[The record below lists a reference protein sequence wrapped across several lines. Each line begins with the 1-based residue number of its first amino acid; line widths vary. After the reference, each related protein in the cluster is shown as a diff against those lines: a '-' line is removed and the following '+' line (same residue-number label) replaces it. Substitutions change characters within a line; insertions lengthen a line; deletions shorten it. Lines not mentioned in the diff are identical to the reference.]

1 MKKRFDKFIDHFD
14 FYFTLIVMYIVIG
27 YRSAVFRALELEWPE
42 ENLREEIIRENTYPV
57 LQYTQHARDEYAR
70 SGDDVMDALYAG
82 PALILRPL
90 EGVVPDLVFA
100 LRYILRGSPL
110 DSTGWR
116 RLTFDEERA
125 QRDADNAALDHYHR
139 NNM

>member
-1 MKKRFDKFIDHFD
+1 MIFINYFL
-14 FYFTLIVMYIVIG
+14 FTLTLFLG
-27 YRSAVFRALELEWPE
+27 YRSAICRALELEWPE
-42 ENLREEIIRENTYPV
+42 EGLREEIIRENTYPV

-70 SGDDVMDALYAG
+70 GNNIEDAVYRG

-90 EGVVPDLVFA
+90 DGVLPDLVFA

-116 RLTFDEERA
+116 RLNNVEERR
-125 QRDADNAALDHYHR
+125 QRDADNLALEHYYR